1 MKKIVGLLLCLIM
14 VLSCVACGG
23 KTATT
28 EPAKTETSAP
38 VDNTPKYQE
47 TITIGLE
54 ADMTKLDFQDS
65 GSVID
70 RAASR
75 LTHDCLIR
83 VNTDTMTIEPCLAKT
98 WEQVDDVT
106 WKFHLRENVVFNNGN
121 PLTAEDVV
129 FSYDRGKEKAQS
141 QSKLS
146 GIDHTTAEDDS
157 TVVVTLK
164 VANSDILFILSDN
177 VCAILDKESFDSLPE
192 EEALKV
198 GTGAYKCVE
207 WIQGD
212 HATYTAVDTCWEGAP
227 KTKNIVFKY
236 IPEASARIVAL
247 QTGEIDVARTPA
259 TTDRTFIEDDPN
271 LVLKDMTGTNVR
283 YIWFNH
289 KVEPFNNPLLRKAV
303 CYALDRDEIIAIVYN
318 NIAAE
323 KLETIGYPG
332 QEFYTSEVTKYDYN
346 PEKAKELL
354 AEAGYPDGLE
364 VTLTCT
370 TAATPKAVATAVQS
384 QLAKV
389 GITVKID
396 TLESATFNANTIDG
410 PFQFAVDGYGAWT
423 TGMDSSYR
431 GCFYSTQNRCG
442 ITSEEVDNL
451 IDTALAEKDP
461 VKRAELYKQLQEYLM
476 QDAAWY
482 TIAVEGLVAAY
493 KSTLKGWTLP
503 MGTTHIYR
511 YLYIEQ

>member
-1 MKKIVGLLLCLIM
+1 MKKVVALMLCLVM
-14 VLSCVACGG
+14 ALSCV
-23 KTATT
+23 TLV
-28 EPAKTETSAP
+28 SA
-38 VDNTPKYQE
+38 DEQKYQE

-54 ADMTKLDFQDS
+54 ADMTKLDFEDS

-75 LTHDCLIR
+75 LTHDGL
-83 VNTDTMTIEPCLAKT
+83 VVMNTETMAIDPCLAT
-98 WEQVDDVT
+98 AWEQIDDLT
-106 WKFHLRENVVFNNGN
+106 WKFTLREGVVFNNGN
-121 PLTAEDVV
+121 PFTADDVV
-129 FSYDRGKEKAQS
+129 FTLNRSRDKS
-141 QSKLS
+141 QSGSRIKCVTEV
-146 GIDHTTAEDDS
+146 IAEDDY
-157 TVVVTLK
+157 TVVLK
-164 VANSDILFILSDN
+164 LGAPNGDIITILCDN
-177 VCAILDKESFDSLPE
+177 VFGMLDKESFETLPE

-236 IPEASARIVAL
+236 IPEASARLVAL
-247 QTGEIDVARTPA
+247 QTGEIDVVRTPA
-259 TTDRTFIEDDPN
+259 TTDRFFIEADPS
-271 LVLKDMTGTNVR
+271 LKLIDMTGTNVR

-303 CYALDRDEIIAIVYN
+303 SYALDRDEIIAIVYM

-332 QEFYTSEVTKYDYN
+332 QEFYTDDVTKYEYN

-354 AEAGYPDGLE
+354 AEAGYPNGLD

-389 GITVKID
+389 GINVKID
-396 TLESATFNANTIDG
+396 TLESATFNANTING
-410 PFQFAVDGYGAWT
+410 PFQFAVDGYGQWT
-423 TGMDSSYR
+423 VGMDAAYR

-442 ITSEEVDNL
+442 ITEAKVDEL
-451 IDTALAEKDP
+451 IDTALSEKDNA
-461 VKRAELYKQLQEYLM
+461 KRAELYKELQEFLM

-482 TIAVEGLVAAY
+482 TVAVEGLVAAT
-493 KSTLKGWTLP
+493 KDTVQGWTLP
-503 MGTTHIYR
+503 FGTTHIYR
-511 YLYIEQ
+511 YLYIEK